1 MKKKY
6 ASNKNFLITI
16 LMSII
21 FGALIG
27 AIIANRMDNFT
38 VVKINKSV
46 EDFFALDLSYEKVD
60 LFKSEFFKNAR
71 TIFFLW
77 LMAFIPLGKFFLMLL
92 LFIKGLAY
100 GFTSSILISHYKL
113 KALVR
118 IIKYILPQNLILF
131 PILVFISICNLNFYT
146 NKLDSRSLFEYFF
159 ILVISLASV
168 FLAALI
174 QIYLLTS

>member
-1 MKKKY
+1 
-6 ASNKNFLITI
+6 
-16 LMSII
+16 
-21 FGALIG
+21 
-27 AIIANRMDNFT
+27 
-38 VVKINKSV
+38 
-46 EDFFALDLSYEKVD
+46 
-60 LFKSEFFKNAR
+60 
-71 TIFFLW
+71 
-77 LMAFIPLGKFFLMLL
+77 MLL